1 MTITKKDLTDA
12 LDEVLNKKRSV
23 DDDTH
28 KIHHKFIAM
37 EIERRENNKKL
48 WMKFK
53 LSFIG
58 GMALGILGFL
68 GWIGALLVESFK
80 SGNHP

>member
-1 MTITKKDLTDA
+1 MTITKKDLSDA
-12 LDEVLNKKRSV
+12 LDEVLNKKRII

-28 KIHHKFIAM
+28 KIHHQFIAL

-53 LSFIG
+53 MSLIG
-58 GMALGILGFL
+58 GIALGVLGFL
-68 GWIGALLVESFK
+68 GWVGKVVLDLVTQGHSA
-80 SGNHP
+80 